1 MTTIYGIKN
10 CDTVRKARKWLEAH
24 DVDYV
29 FHDLRNDG
37 LDKKDLSFW
46 VKSVGW
52 EILLNRRGTT
62 WRQLP
67 DKDKKTINEASAILL
82 MLAQPTLIKRPVLV
96 HHKNVH
102 VGFKPAEYAM
112 LFKKLRTKNT

>member
-24 DVDYV
+24 AVDYT
-29 FHDLRNDG
+29 FHDMRNDG
-37 LDKKDLSFW
+37 LEKKDLSAW

-52 EILLNRRGTT
+52 ETLLNRRGTT

-67 DKDKKTINEASAILL
+67 DEDKETINETSAIRL

-96 HHKNVH
+96 HNKNIH
-102 VGFKPAEYAM
+102 VGFRPADYEAV
-112 LFKKLRTKNT
+112 FNRNS